1 MAYTFG
7 GTTGDDL
14 TWTESASPWG
24 ASGRSGIIAGW
35 FRPTTLTAGSALWSV
50 GAVHRAVI
58 ASTTSEINLF
68 FDRTTDTQHT
78 TSGLGLAVNEWHFIA
93 MLNNSFNTG
102 PVTNWAVWRSVGT
115 NIPTQVTVNQTV
127 AGAGNAVSSTVVTA
141 GNVGA
146 AGTVAFNGQIGRF
159 DYVVAVVANALIPNS
174 NGSLAAENQRL
185 MFEQVVVPIWKG
197 DFPTFYGSGTQSNNG
212 LTHVVWDLDVEG
224 TQSFANATLIGAAL
238 RNGGS
243 IPSAFRE
250 VVALASPSIERRPI
264 PQQTPLKAG
273 WRRR

>member
-24 ASGRSGIIAGW
+24 TSGRSGLIAGW
-35 FRPTTLTAGSALWSV
+35 YRPTTLTAGRALWSV
-50 GAVHRAVI
+50 GAVHRAVV
-58 ASTTSEINLF
+58 AATTTEIDLF

-78 TSGLGLAVNEWHFIA
+78 TSGLGLAVGEWHFIA

-102 PVTNWAVWRSVGT
+102 PVTSWRVWRSVGT
-115 NIPTQVTVNQTV
+115 AIPTPVTVNQTV

-146 AGTVAFNGQIGRF
+146 AGTVAFQGEIGRF
-159 DYVVAVVANALIPNS
+159 DYVVAVASTALIPNS
-174 NGSLAAENQRL
+174 NGAIGTENERI
-185 MFEQVVVPIWKG
+185 MFEQLVLPIWSG

-212 LTHVVWDLDVEG
+212 ITHVVWDLDIQG
-224 TQSFANATLIGAAL
+224 TQSFGNATLVGASL

-243 IPSAFRE
+243 VASAFRE
-250 VVALASPSIERRPI
+250 VVAVASPSVERRPI
-264 PQQTPLKAG
+264 PQKTPLKAG